1 MKLSKQSISIKYFFR
16 RVAALFSRL
25 KEKCL
30 RICAPIKERFAGHD
44 GRGVKFRPTANFAI
58 YIAMLIFAVLFTQTL
73 RSSVSAVILVFMIFL
88 PIMALVYLLI
98 GTLTIKIYTESDYT
112 EVEKDSPVDFSL
124 TVSNSSPIPF
134 PFVDA
139 MISVPSDDAV
149 RCQRRLTRLSMIP
162 FGNYEIKKTL
172 SFAYRG
178 GYEIGVSDV
187 YISDPMRLFCYRMDV
202 NLSREIFVFPARRT
216 LSGRDGDSL
225 DSDITETVNRH
236 SGNDNTEL
244 SDIRNYTP
252 GDSLRA
258 MHWKLSSKTEELLV
272 RQYAKNSEKQTI
284 VICDNAL
291 RYESDPEKYADDINE
306 FAADGIIE
314 SAIAIVNALLLK
326 AGSAVTLIWF
336 DDRVSEGY
344 LASRIDSPAAFDEI
358 YRLFATA
365 PIVKTEHEVSSL
377 AELVSGAVDNATFC
391 FVGGRVSRGLV
402 SSLSSAV
409 SRGSAASEFYTFI
422 PTEKICDTEKSRYF
436 EELENSLSELSRQG
450 IKVLD
455 ARDGRISGGV
465 SRAKI
470 QKAQKAKKEVDPDQ
484 DEE

>member
-1 MKLSKQSISIKYFFR
+1 MKSTKQSIKSFSR
-16 RVAALFSRL
+16 RVNTLLPRL
-25 KEKCL
+25 REKCR
-30 RICAPIKERFAGHD
+30 RITAPIKERFAGHD

-58 YIAMLIFAVLFTQTL
+58 YIAMLIFAIVFTQTL

-98 GTLTIKIYTESDYT
+98 GALTIKIYTESDYT
-112 EVEKDSPVDFSL
+112 EVEKGSPVDFSL

-149 RCQRRLTRLSMIP
+149 RCQRRLTRLSLIP
-162 FGNYEIKKTL
+162 LGSYEIKKTL

-178 GYEIGVSDV
+178 GYEIGVSDI

-216 LSGRDGDSL
+216 LSGRDGDRL

-236 SGNDNTEL
+236 SGNDNTEI
-244 SDIRNYTP
+244 SDIRNYAP

-258 MHWKLSSKTEELLV
+258 IHWKLSSKTEELLV

-284 VICDNAL
+284 VICDNAV
-291 RYESDPEKYADDINE
+291 RYESDPQKYADDINE

-314 SAIAIVNALLLK
+314 SVIAIVNALLLT
-326 AGSAVTLIWF
+326 AGSSVTLIWF

-344 LASRIDSPAAFDEI
+344 LAARIDSRAAFDEI

-365 PIVKTEHEVSSL
+365 PIVTTEHEVTSL
-377 AELVSGAVDNATFC
+377 AEIVSGAVDNATFC

-402 SSLSSAV
+402 SSLSTTGV
-409 SRGSAASEFYTFI
+409 RGGAASEFYTYI
-422 PTEKICDTEKSRYF
+422 PTEKIAESERSRYF
-436 EELENSLSELSRQG
+436 EELESSLSELSRQG

-455 ARDGRISGGV
+455 ARDGRISGGMT
-465 SRAKI
+465 RAN
-470 QKAQKAKKEVDPDQ
+470 AQKEVDQ
-484 DEE
+484 DEG